1 MWSTGDHSKR
11 NVSAAEV
18 SLRLHNEC
26 SFHQKA
32 NDLSSN
38 LLVELGYDQIIN
50 YFLSLSW
57 QSSIPQKEYIPTFF
71 PSIAGRADENPSKSE
86 D

>member
-1 MWSTGDHSKR
+1 MIK
-11 NVSAAEV
+11 
-18 SLRLHNEC
+18 
-26 SFHQKA
+26 
-32 NDLSSN
+32 
-38 LLVELGYDQIIN
+38 LLTI
-50 YFLSLSW
+50 FLSLSW